1 MWACS
6 KTKLLKDL
14 QSHCVPTQRTDRDL
28 AGCLKK
34 SDPTATAA
42 NEFWG
47 RDHGSAVVH
56 SYKCT
61 LKSLVWCR
69 YSPLLCWGPNLHGFS
84 RSEGLPILGREDL
97 LDFKPLLHA
106 CDLLFCTMLPCL
118 VIRFAASSS
127 IVLGLWVLTPL
138 CATSIKIC
146 IYIYTLFLVLI
157 IELIIQLLCSYQTL
171 FLTTGPLRSIKISL
185 AAWVIEAAIWSW
197 LCAQSTGVTEPQ
209 AFHNS
214 TYFSGF
220 VRRARSHDNHAS
232 TRLVMTYGIMFHYV
246 SRCFTSAARSKNNE
260 SKVSMASERIPQ

>member
-1 MWACS
+1 MVSAGLKACQYLGEKIFLIS
-6 KTKLLKDL
+6 SLCFMHAICSSVPCCHVWWYVLLLVHLLSLDF
-14 QSHCVPTQRTDRDL
+14 
-28 AGCLKK
+28 
-34 SDPTATAA
+34 
-42 NEFWG
+42 EFW
-47 RDHGSAVVH
+47 HH
-56 SYKCT
+56 
-61 LKSLVWCR
+61 
-69 YSPLLCWGPNLHGFS
+69 
-84 RSEGLPILGREDL
+84 
-97 LDFKPLLHA
+97 
-106 CDLLFCTMLPCL
+106 
-118 VIRFAASSS
+118 FAQHLSKY
-127 IVLGLWVLTPL
+127 V
-138 CATSIKIC
+138 
-146 IYIYTLFLVLI
+146 YIYTLFLVLI